1 MPRMPITQR
10 TVATAAFMQQQ
21 ETMLL
26 AQATAAHHA
35 NRLMEAKAGYEAV
48 LRINPNHTEVLTLL
62 GTLILQSGNPTEAIR
77 LLDLSLRADRRQ
89 PHALNARGI
98 ALCEVR
104 RFEPAVADFEQAIA
118 LHLPT
123 AHGNLANALNYLG
136 RSKEAL
142 DEYEQALAIDPE
154 DPELYHNRGSAL
166 IWLGQY
172 ADALAS
178 FDRALALRPD
188 YAEAR
193 FHRAELLLLL
203 GDFANGWEQFEWRWK
218 LEEAK
223 SILRRYEQPLWLGRE
238 DIAGKTILL
247 HAEQG
252 YGDMLQFCRFVE
264 LVEARQAKVVLEVP
278 RPLKRLMATL
288 RGSPLIVDNRD
299 DAPPCDFHC
308 PLMSLPLA
316 LGITPATIPSTTPYL
331 AADPDLEVAWAA
343 RLGTSTRP
351 RIGLVWFGSMT
362 STASHI
368 KSMAFDDILGLTGC
382 AADFY
387 SLQKQQI
394 PGDELA
400 FQSNN
405 RVVELGPELQ
415 DFADTAAAIAQ
426 LDLVITVDT
435 SVAHLA
441 GALGKPVWIM
451 LSYLK
456 DWRWQQGGSTT
467 PWYPTA
473 TLFRQPSPNDW
484 NSVVGAVE
492 AELRCWIV
500 GTATD

>member
-1 MPRMPITQR
+1 MQHRE
-10 TVATAAFMQQQ
+10 TV
-21 ETMLL
+21 LL

-35 NRLMEAKAGYEAV
+35 NRLMDAKASYEAI
-48 LRINPNHTEVLTLL
+48 LQINPNHTEVLTLL
-62 GTLILQSGNPTEAIR
+62 GSLLIQLGEPTEAIR

-104 RFEPAVADFEQAIA
+104 RFELAVADFEQAIA
-118 LHLPT
+118 LHLPA

-136 RSKEAL
+136 RSNEAL
-142 DEYEQALAIDPE
+142 NEYQLALAISPN
-154 DPELYHNRGSAL
+154 DPELHHNRGSAL
-166 IWLGQY
+166 IWVGRD

-193 FHRAELLLLL
+193 FHRAELLLLM

-218 LEEAK
+218 LDEAK
-223 SILRRYEQPLWLGRE
+223 PTLRHYEQPLWLGRE

-264 LVEARQAKVVLEVP
+264 LVEAKRAKVVLEVP
-278 RPLKRLMATL
+278 RSLKRLMQTL
-288 RGSPLIVDNRD
+288 HGTPLIVDNRHD
-299 DAPPCDFHC
+299 IPPCDFHC

-316 LGITPATIPSTTPYL
+316 LGITPGTIPSRSPYL
-331 AADPDLEVAWAA
+331 AVDLELEAAWSA
-343 RLGTSTRP
+343 RLGAPTRP
-351 RIGLVWFGSMT
+351 RVGLVWFGSMT
-362 STASHI
+362 TTASHI
-368 KSMAFDDILGLTGC
+368 KSMAFDDILRLTEC

-387 SLQKQQI
+387 SLQKQQV

-400 FQSNN
+400 FQSSN
-405 RVVELGPELQ
+405 RVVDLGPELQ

-426 LDLVITVDT
+426 LDMVITVDT

-451 LSYLK
+451 LSHLK
-456 DWRWQQGGSTT
+456 DWRWQQSGSTT

-473 TLFRQPSPNDW
+473 TLFRQNSPNDW
-484 NSVVGAVE
+484 ASVVDAVA
-492 AELRCWIV
+492 AELRRWIA
-500 GTATD
+500 GRAPN